1 MCEPFKYFVWGKLH
15 GQDIYIKLHGSYN
28 MQDVHRWMRDN
39 KKYYNQMVVKS
50 PGQSPDF
57 S

>member
-1 MCEPFKYFVWGKLH
+1 MCEPFKYFVWGKLY
-15 GQDIYIKLHGSYN
+15 GQNFYIKLYGAYN
-28 MQDVHRWMRDN
+28 MKDAQRWIRNN
-39 KKYYNQMVVKS
+39 KRYYNQMVVKE